1 MPRTPSFVQVSDT
14 SVTFFF
20 ARRINVTS
28 TLDLVRRDQARARQF
43 AKQIDTLILEAT
55 FNVVVTN
62 SGGNYVAKVVAG
74 GLVAPRLIV
83 GRINLVQA
91 LHSLKH
97 AFLDSLNIDP
107 GSSNTLVGAEKSYVK
122 TKTSLKISNSVVN
135 IVPTPRLVVNRRLK
149 RMSYA
154 LSLRYLASSHLRHH
168 GWR

>member
-1 MPRTPSFVQVSDT
+1 M
-14 SVTFFF
+14 
-20 ARRINVTS
+20 
-28 TLDLVRRDQARARQF
+28 
-43 AKQIDTLILEAT
+43 ILEAT

-74 GLVAPRLIV
+74 RLVAPRLIV

-91 LHSLKH
+91 WNSLKH

-107 GSSNTLVGAEKSYVK
+107 GRSNTLVGAEKSYVK

-135 IVPTPRLVVNRRLK
+135 IVLTPRLVVNRLLK